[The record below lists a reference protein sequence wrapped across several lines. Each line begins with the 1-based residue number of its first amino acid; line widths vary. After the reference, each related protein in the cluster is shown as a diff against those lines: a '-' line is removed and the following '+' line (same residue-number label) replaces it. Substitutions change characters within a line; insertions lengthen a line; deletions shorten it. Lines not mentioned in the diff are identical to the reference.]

1 VILVKPEIRWE
12 VSAVEIT
19 VGACKCRKTGNLGNQ
34 GKSEK
39 QWDFK

>member
-1 VILVKPEIRWE
+1 MENI
-12 VSAVEIT
+12 

-39 QWDFK
+39 KWYLK